1 MHALD
6 QRTLEKLH
14 AKTSKPLD
22 GNASTILND
31 IGTTVRD
38 LVTFGIHIKYAHVL
52 TFFLFFFFRS
62 VIGSLVGK
70 PCKIIRLIGMSSR
83 IRQFPHARNSFD
95 FTHSRLGWMCF
106 RHCLVLLG
114 HPKSPSHGRS
124 GRKGKASRYSSTLSR
139 KWSSAFSKQSSSSAK
154 SM

>member
-38 LVTFGIHIKYAHVL
+38 LFTFTYEIRPCPDVFFSFAASSVRWWESYA
-52 TFFLFFFFRS
+52 R
-62 VIGSLVGK
+62 
-70 PCKIIRLIGMSSR
+70 
-83 IRQFPHARNSFD
+83 
-95 FTHSRLGWMCF
+95 
-106 RHCLVLLG
+106 
-114 HPKSPSHGRS
+114 
-124 GRKGKASRYSSTLSR
+124 
-139 KWSSAFSKQSSSSAK
+139 FSD
-154 SM
+154 